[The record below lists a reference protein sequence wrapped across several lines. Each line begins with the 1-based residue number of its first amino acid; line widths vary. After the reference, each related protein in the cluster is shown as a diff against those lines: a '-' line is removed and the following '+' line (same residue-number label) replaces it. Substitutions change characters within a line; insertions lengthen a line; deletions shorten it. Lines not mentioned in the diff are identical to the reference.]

1 MDFFE
6 CRSNIKMRLC
16 VSCQRGK
23 IERKKSL
30 GQLLCTVFFS
40 WLGQRGS
47 IYDDI
52 YDLRN
57 GFFRRQKSYSFFFVF
72 FMMISNGK
80 HANVGFNPQGIH
92 SFFFNFPPFSETTA
106 TKGRFIQFSTGF
118 QNLILFLIK
127 NVAVTATLIRF

>member
-57 GFFRRQKSYSFFFVF
+57 GFFRRQKSYSFFLFSLWWFLMESMQMLVLIRREF
-72 FMMISNGK
+72 T
-80 HANVGFNPQGIH
+80 V
-92 SFFFNFPPFSETTA
+92 FFFNFPPFSETTA